1 MQRLCVAEKMD
12 LIVHRAAEG
21 VRLTESDALIVKSYA
36 MSTPKTGFVIALG
49 GGSAAADESKTR

>member
-1 MQRLCVAEKMD
+1 M
-12 LIVHRAAEG
+12 HRA
-21 VRLTESDALIVKSYA
+21 TEEVGLRVSDALIVKSYA